1 MVQNDSNPLI
11 LDGSQG
17 EGGGSILRVAA
28 GLACVR
34 NRPLRVINI
43 RRNRSNP
50 GLRPQ
55 HLIGIQALKTLTNGT
70 LSDVRVGT
78 EELNLHPGSDWRT
91 ALDLTIPTAGNV
103 GLLMQTL
110 HNALYRAPIEKCSI
124 QIHGGGT
131 YGMDGPGDVLS
142 AKRYLCIIQ
151 PPWLFGRPERDP
163 PRILSKRGR
172 RSRGD
177 HYA

>member
-1 MVQNDSNPLI
+1 MTENDSNPLI

-17 EGGGSILRVAA
+17 EGGGSILRIGA
-28 GLACVR
+28 GLTCVK
-34 NRPLRVINI
+34 NRPLRVVNI
-43 RRNRSNP
+43 RKNRNNP

-55 HLIGIQALKTLTNGT
+55 HLIGILALKTLTNGT

-78 EELNLHPGSDWRT
+78 PELELRPGSDWRP

-124 QIHGGGT
+124 
-131 YGMDGPGDVLS
+131 
-142 AKRYLCIIQ
+142 
-151 PPWLFGRPERDP
+151 
-163 PRILSKRGR
+163 
-172 RSRGD
+172 
-177 HYA
+177 